1 MGGGGKGYEMEAN
14 GTDRYPKGGKRER
27 EKEILIY
34 SLRSPMKMYK
44 Y

>member
-27 EKEILIY
+27 ERNFDLLPQKSNENV
-34 SLRSPMKMYK
+34 
-44 Y
+44 